1 MPGLAVKLYG
11 VLFKFHLKHTL
22 QNLIRSSLGDSN
34 PFGITSRPNEV
45 IAAANPSFSEGHGIA
60 TKDIHIDPLS
70 SLSVRIFLP
79 DVISESST
87 HDNNDTG
94 IYRGYLPSVGNRREN
109 CRKLPVVLQL
119 HGGGFVSG
127 SNNSVANDI
136 FCKRI
141 AKLCDVIVIAV
152 GYRLAP
158 ENRYPAAF
166 EDGLKVLNW
175 LAKQA
180 NLADCSKSIGN
191 TRHFGGDLRRSDVN
205 RQLSDGFG
213 ASMIEPWLATH
224 GDPSRFH
231 LRFYPSHIPISVFCY
246 IFLDATVEMIHTL
259 LERPRIY
266 KFVGKFT
273 LVECKSNLFS

>member
-22 QNLIRSSLGDSN
+22 QNLIQSSLGDRN
-34 PFGITSRPNEV
+34 PFGITSRPDEV
-45 IAAANPSFSEGHGIA
+45 IKAANPSFSEGHGIA

-79 DVISESST
+79 DVVSESST
-87 HDNNDTG
+87 HDNNDTA
-94 IYRGYLPSVGNRREN
+94 IYRGYLPSVENRREN
-109 CRKLPVVLQL
+109 CRKLPVVLQF

-127 SNNSVANDI
+127 SNNSVANDT
-136 FCKRI
+136 FCRRI

-191 TRHFGGDLRRSDVN
+191 TRNFAGDLRRSDVN

-246 IFLDATVEMIHTL
+246 ICLMKRL
-259 LERPRIY
+259 R
-266 KFVGKFT
+266 
-273 LVECKSNLFS
+273 